1 MSKSIVLSIFDPRD
15 HSEHSLSVE
24 VKDVERL
31 QLFQVNE
38 AIYLKEDRF
47 VTKKVVDKFYIA
59 VKNVSEIFESFKLS
73 DSIYIDEIKLI
84 DCDEVKN
91 FATAV
96 DPSFTTEIKDD
107 LLIFSQL

>member
-1 MSKSIVLSIFDPRD
+1 M
-15 HSEHSLSVE
+15 
-24 VKDVERL
+24 

-59 VKNVSEIFESFKLS
+59 AKNVTETFESFKLS
-73 DSIYIDEIKLI
+73 DSIYIDEIKLL
-84 DCDEVKN
+84 DGDEVKN

-96 DPSFTTEIKDD
+96 DPSFMTEIKGD